1 MTTLS
6 SIKFSDLRDLLKS
19 ANVPEDSRVTIT
31 FEDDRVGT
39 EISKREK
46 ALAAM
51 KKLRGT
57 GNDKLVKT
65 LLDQR
70 KKDMAK

>member
-6 SIKFSDLRDLLKS
+6 SIKFSDLKDLLKS

-57 GNDKLVKT
+57 GNGNLMKS

-70 KKDMAK
+70 NKDKVK

>member
-6 SIKFSDLRDLLKS
+6 SIKFSDLKDLLKS
-19 ANVPEDSRVTIT
+19 AKVPEDSRVTIT

-46 ALAAM
+46 GLAAM

-57 GNDKLVKT
+57 GNGNLVKS
-65 LLDQR
+65 LLEQR
-70 KKDMAK
+70 KKDKV